1 MRKLS
6 YFGEKN
12 ILLCISFN
20 FTGDCHSQNLDLSWT
35 FQRTTHR
42 TYFLLK
48 GPKILCFDFKV
59 SPSKRMWTSGR
70 MSNAKNLLGL
80 GISLYFW
87 GLMDL
92 TTTVLSGSA
101 RPLTEGQEDNLSDK
115 LHQRMKRSWVWNQFF
130 VLEEYTGTDPL
141 YVGKVRPTPGG
152 RVYTSVY
159 LQTMV
164 KHGQFPKHP
173 YLLSGSEFI
182 HINFTLLPR
191 AFDQCHLRLGR
202 ISLPRGCQYICLFQR
217 DLLHQSS
224 FVIEAVLENL

>member
-6 YFGEKN
+6 YLGEKN

-59 SPSKRMWTSGR
+59 SPSIQMWTSGR

-80 GISLYFW
+80 SISLYFW

-101 RPLTEGQEDNLSDK
+101 RPLTKGQEDNLSDK

-141 YVGKVRPTPGG
+141 YVGKVRTAPGG
-152 RVYTSVY
+152 Y
-159 LQTMV
+159 LAECT
-164 KHGQFPKHP
+164 HLCICRLWWNTGSSPKHL

-182 HINFTLLPR
+182 YINFTLLSR
-191 AFDQCHLRLGR
+191 AFDQFHLRLRR
-202 ISLPRGCQYICLFQR
+202 I
-217 DLLHQSS
+217 
-224 FVIEAVLENL
+224 

>member
-1 MRKLS
+1 
-6 YFGEKN
+6 
-12 ILLCISFN
+12 
-20 FTGDCHSQNLDLSWT
+20 
-35 FQRTTHR
+35 
-42 TYFLLK
+42 
-48 GPKILCFDFKV
+48 
-59 SPSKRMWTSGR
+59 MWTSGR

-141 YVGKVRPTPGG
+141 YVGKVRPAPGG
-152 RVYTSVY
+152 YETREVSPSPFTFFLAVN
-159 LQTMV
+159 
-164 KHGQFPKHP
+164 
-173 YLLSGSEFI
+173 LSTFI
-182 HINFTLLPR
+182 SLLLPR
-191 AFDQCHLRLGR
+191 PFDLCRLQLGR
-202 ISLPRGCQYICLFQR
+202 ISVSGSCQYICLFQR

-224 FVIEAVLENL
+224 SVAEVVLENLQLSFQGLL